1 MEHLQDQ
8 CHLWEGELYH
18 EHQEQELL
26 KNLLKIKMIYCV
38 NLLRYGSPARQFDW
52 GYPGTFPAAG
62 GQNGQQVVGGGQ
74 PMQGPGGQT
83 SAPPATADVIAAQ
96 SQDYVDEN
104 LAAFQVKTS

>member
-1 MEHLQDQ
+1 MKL
-8 CHLWEGELYH
+8 
-18 EHQEQELL
+18 
-26 KNLLKIKMIYCV
+26 NIKMIYCV
-38 NLLRYGSPARQFDW
+38 NLYRYGSPARQFEW

-62 GQNGQQVVGGGQ
+62 GQNGQQVVSGGQ

-104 LAAFQVKTS
+104 LAAFQVKTSSILF